1 MTRTIG
7 GSPRAM
13 IADGPLVIIRAVL
26 ASPVQSASTSSSLDA
41 CEQRLAHVERD
52 GPLLQAAQG
61 HRRQER
67 GEIPRPAPRASSRAR
82 KVTVG
87 SVVAVALV
95 AAAPAPATKMP
106 AAKAMVARPA
116 IQQSR
121 PRVAHPAPR
130 AAQEV
135 DRGGRLDG
143 HEVADHERGQQ
154 RVAARPEP
162 DPDDRTAEP
171 HQGRDQHRSRDRH
184 EMAGQPQGQERLEQ
198 QDDAGQL
205 ADRPREVGPD
215 RPGDGDREQGHD
227 RREHEH
233 EVAVDLA
240 RVAQV
245 AGQDDDE
252 DEDEGE
258 LERDVDGVHDSLW
271 SARDVAGIRR

>member
-1 MTRTIG
+1 M
-7 GSPRAM
+7 
-13 IADGPLVIIRAVL
+13 
-26 ASPVQSASTSSSLDA
+26 
-41 CEQRLAHVERD
+41 
-52 GPLLQAAQG
+52 LQAAQG
-61 HRRQER
+61 HRWQER
-67 GEIPRPAPRASSRAR
+67 GEIPDAGPQGEQPGEEGHGRIGRCGGAR
-82 KVTVG
+82 CSGAGTG
-87 SVVAVALV
+87 DEDTGGEGDGREAGD
-95 AAAPAPATKMP
+95 P
-106 AAKAMVARPA
+106 
-116 IQQSR
+116 QSR
-121 PRVAHPAPR
+121 PGVAHPAPR

-143 HEVADHERGQQ
+143 HEVADHEGGQQ
-154 RVAARPEP
+154 RVAARAEP
-162 DPDDRTAEP
+162 DPDDGTTEP

-184 EMAGQPQGQERLEQ
+184 EVAGQPQCQERLEQ

-215 RPGDGDREQGHD
+215 GAGDGDREQGHD

-271 SARDVAGIRR
+271 SARDVTGLRR